1 MNALV
6 EFKID
11 PATPLVD
18 SLVHGIEI
26 FSLKETIDC
35 MASAIELTQE
45 KLSDESKEYRDMQ
58 MILCTLEAV
67 SKAAEEL
74 AGSETHA
81 PGALGFKNTMEQQ
94 KRRTILAHMLLNI
107 SQLKVM

>member
-1 MNALV
+1 MSALP
-6 EFKID
+6 EFQID
-11 PATPLVD
+11 PSTPLVD
-18 SLVHGIEI
+18 SLVNGIEV

-35 MASAIELTQE
+35 LASAIELRQE
-45 KLSDESKEYRDMQ
+45 KLSDETKEYRDLQ

-81 PGALGFKNTMEQQ
+81 PGALEFKKMMEQQ
-94 KRRTILAHMLLNI
+94 KRRTILSLMQLNI
-107 SQLKVM
+107 DQIKVL